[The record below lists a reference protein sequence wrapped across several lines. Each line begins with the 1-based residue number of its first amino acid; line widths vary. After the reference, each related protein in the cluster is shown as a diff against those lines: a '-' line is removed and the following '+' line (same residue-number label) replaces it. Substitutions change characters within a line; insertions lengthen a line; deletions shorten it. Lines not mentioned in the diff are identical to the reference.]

1 MTQLHRLIWL
11 TLLWAIAL
19 PATAAERLAVLELTG
34 SAADDEFMLELS
46 DQLRAGAL
54 QAARSSDVDL
64 EVMTRERMAATL
76 GDIALPS
83 RQANEVCA
91 DSSASV

>member
-1 MTQLHRLIWL
+1 MRIAWLFLASEDASLVVLLRL
-11 TLLWAIAL
+11 
-19 PATAAERLAVLELTG
+19 V
-34 SAADDEFMLELS
+34 DEFTS
-46 DQLRAGAL
+46 GAL
-54 QAARSSDVDL
+54 QAAQATNPDL

-76 GDIALPS
+76 GDVALLS